1 MWVYLKVGRTMK
13 KNRIRLEGFRIE
25 QIILLIL
32 LFVSACGKE
41 ESNAPAVSGTVPDQ
55 VMENSTITF
64 SEEGVISAVIW
75 AKHVEVYEKLDLK
88 KAKQVRADFYDKEG
102 NYTSFLVADSGMIQE
117 RKRKFEALGNV
128 VVTTDEGIKLVTQTL
143 RWDPLITKI
152 VTDDFVTITRGKDV
166 ITGYGLEAD
175 QQLKHFVIKKQVKG
189 KIEELPEEDIKDSL

>member
-1 MWVYLKVGRTMK
+1 MLVYLKVGRAMK
-13 KNRIRLEGFRIE
+13 KSRIRLEGFRIE

-64 SEEGVISAVIW
+64 SEEGIRSAVIW

-102 NYTSFLVADSGMIQE
+102 NHTSFLVADSGMIQE
-117 RKRKFEALGNV
+117 RKRQFEALGNV

-166 ITGYGLEAD
+166 ITGYGLETD
-175 QQLKHFVIKKQVKG
+175 QRLKHFIIKKQVKG

>member
-1 MWVYLKVGRTMK
+1 MWVYLKVGRAMK

-32 LFVSACGKE
+32 LLVSACGKE
-41 ESNAPAVSGTVPDQ
+41 ESNAPAVSGIVPDQ

-64 SEEGVISAVIW
+64 SEEGVRSAVIW
-75 AKHVEVYEKLDLK
+75 AKYVEVYEKRDLK

-102 NYTSFLVADSGMIQE
+102 NHTSFLVADSGVIQE

-143 RWDPLITKI
+143 RWDPLIAKI

-175 QQLKHFVIKKQVKG
+175 QQLKHFIIKRQVKG

>member
-1 MWVYLKVGRTMK
+1 MLVYLKVGRAMK
-13 KNRIRLEGFRIE
+13 KNRIRFEGFRIE

-64 SEEGVISAVIW
+64 SEEGVRSAVIW
-75 AKHVEVYEKLDLK
+75 AKYVEVYEKLDLK

-102 NYTSFLVADSGMIQE
+102 NHTSFLVADSGMIQE
-117 RKRKFEALGNV
+117 RKRQFEALGNV

-143 RWDPLITKI
+143 RWDPQINKI

-166 ITGYGLEAD
+166 ITGYGLETD

>member
-1 MWVYLKVGRTMK
+1 MK
-13 KNRIRLEGFRIE
+13 KNQIVLVGFKIG
-25 QIILLIL
+25 QIIFLIL
-32 LFVSACGKE
+32 LLISACGKE

-64 SEEGVISAVIW
+64 SEEGVRSAVIW
-75 AKHVEVYEKLDLK
+75 AKYVEVYERLDIK

-102 NYTSFLVADSGMIQE
+102 NHTSFLVADSGMIQE

-143 RWDPLITKI
+143 RWDPLIAKI

-175 QQLKHFVIKKQVKG
+175 QQLKHFIIKRQVKG